1 VTTPDS
7 GIQNHTEYLCVDSFI
22 QRVVGARALATAFE
36 LGLIDFLAENPAAL
50 FNDLK
55 KRFKADERGMRLLID
70 LLKANRV
77 FEENRERL
85 NFSPQFKKAL
95 KYRDL
100 MEAKLDFANRVS
112 ADFTDLFTALISNP
126 DRFFRNARI
135 FDLFSYN
142 RCFDPSP
149 ENYKQTRRWMRIT
162 TALTRYEAQVC
173 MHHHD
178 FSRYHQMLD
187 IGGNSGELVL
197 QICRKH
203 PGISATVIDLPLV
216 CDIGSEHL
224 RTEPESRRIAFI
236 RGDALT
242 DRLPEGFDL
251 ISFKSMLHDWP
262 DKEAGQLIV
271 NAGRSLPAG
280 GTLLIF
286 ERGPLEVSDEAVPYS
301 MIPFLLFFRSYR
313 SPLFYAEV
321 LKGNNFGDIAVEKI
335 NLETPFYLIT
345 AKKIF

>member
-1 VTTPDS
+1 VTPPDS
-7 GIQNHTEYLCVDSFI
+7 GIQNHTEYLSIDSFI
-22 QRVVGARALATAFE
+22 RRVVEARALGTAFE

-50 FNDLK
+50 FNDIR
-55 KRFKADERGMRLLID
+55 KRFKADERGLQLLLD
-70 LLKANRV
+70 LLKVNRV
-77 FEENRERL
+77 IRENGGRL
-85 NFSPQFKKAL
+85 DFSPQFKKAL

-100 MEAKLDFANRVS
+100 MEAKLDFANRVT
-112 ADFTDLFTALISNP
+112 ADFTDHFTDLISNP
-126 DRFFRNARI
+126 EWFFRNARI

-142 RCFDPSP
+142 RCFEPSP

-162 TALTRYEAQVC
+162 TTLTRYEAPVC

-178 FSRYHQMLD
+178 FSRYRKMLD
-187 IGGNSGELVL
+187 IGGNSGEFAL
-197 QICRKH
+197 QICKKH
-203 PGISATVIDLPLV
+203 SGISAAVFDLPLV
-216 CDIGSEHL
+216 CDIGAEHI
-224 RTEPESRRIAFI
+224 RTEPESSRIAFI

-242 DRLPEGFDL
+242 ARLPAGFDL

-271 NAGRSLPAG
+271 NAARSLSAG

-286 ERGPLEVSDEAVPYS
+286 ERGPVEVAGEAVPYS

-313 SPLFYAEV
+313 LPLFYAEV
-321 LKGNNFGDIAVEKI
+321 LKGNNFGGITVEKI

-345 AKKIF
+345 AKKMF